1 MKGHYL
7 LYLGE
12 AFFIRSWLFKFLR
25 QTLLR
30 VTISTKNIFMN
41 WKHRLIPFKDMW
53 IYVVLLSARC
63 RIGALCMST
72 RITVI

>member
-1 MKGHYL
+1 MPLSL
-7 LYLGE
+7 LLRGGIFYQKLVTEVLE
-12 AFFIRSWLFKFLR
+12 ANSFLR
-25 QTLLR
+25 AK
-30 VTISTKNIFMN
+30 ISTKNIFMN

-63 RIGALCMST
+63 KVGTLCAST